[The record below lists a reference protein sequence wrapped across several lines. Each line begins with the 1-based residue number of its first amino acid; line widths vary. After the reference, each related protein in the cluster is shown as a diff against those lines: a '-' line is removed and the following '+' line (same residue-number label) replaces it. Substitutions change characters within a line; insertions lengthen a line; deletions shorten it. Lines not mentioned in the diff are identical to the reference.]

1 MWVSNLWFFSS
12 LGLWFFSS
20 LVACLLL
27 VRLVPGLR
35 GLMSALAGHI
45 APRAFPGNSRFE
57 HNKFAL
63 LRVLFGLILFTRGLD
78 VYGLLLD
85 TERFSAVGLWAGA
98 EMLAGA
104 LLALGLLTQWMLV
117 FLVGAMWQHGD
128 HVVYKA
134 TLGNDIGAILAV
146 LLLLVNAGKYLSL
159 DSALLKRLPSLH
171 WLLLYYRGVP
181 GREAIF
187 YAKFTAL
194 ASYWAICVYSVSI
207 HLNEPAWMD
216 GSAGPLLLSNNFMAV
231 WHEQFSAMFSSSE
244 LAVRLAKYSLWMMML
259 WYLVVLPFVL
269 LGSWLRLYVIVWG
282 WLFFALSI
290 FLLQLGY
297 LGEIE
302 VLLWLAL
309 FWSVTGL
316 DRRQPLEVLYDDR
329 CNLCDR
335 TVQAV
340 TLLDVFSRVNLRPLS
355 KNKQLLDEIG
365 LDMKQALTDLYG
377 VDRQSHK
384 LFRGYDFYVQLSR
397 TLALLWPV
405 LPLLLLGRLLW
416 IGPRIYRFIAERR
429 TQLFG
434 VCELPRRKFL
444 RSVSVEDSRSG
455 LPQAVTLHV
464 CLLILFYLAAVPA
477 PYIGWNGLPNL
488 GARLAHIYG
497 IAPINVFNKTDL
509 RMAENWF
516 VLDSLDFQERVP
528 TFAEDGSRLSMHVS
542 DRLYFG
548 YTMRYRRGVIGKP
561 GCHFE
566 SWQPIFEYISRV
578 YLQQKGLGAGE
589 YDFKYRQFNQP
600 LVSAEHIAQNQFK
613 PMTPEMVCALD
624 YKIAYQK

>member
-1 MWVSNLWFFSS
+1 MWTLNAWFFGS
-12 LGLWFFSS
+12 LA
-20 LVACLLL
+20 ACLLL
-27 VRLVPGLR
+27 AKHVPGLR
-35 GLMSALAGHI
+35 GLMSTLAEHL
-45 APRAFPGNSRFE
+45 APRAFPSHSTFE

-63 LRVLFGLILFTRGLD
+63 LRVLFGLIIFARGLD

-85 TERFSAVGLWAGA
+85 SERFSAVGLWAGA
-98 EMLAGA
+98 ETLAGA
-104 LLALGLLTQWMLV
+104 LLALGLLTQWVLV
-117 FLVGAMWQHGD
+117 FLIGAMWQYGD
-128 HVVYKA
+128 LVVAKS

-171 WLLLYYRGVP
+171 RFLLYYSGVP
-181 GREAIF
+181 GQEAIF

-194 ASYWAICVYSVSI
+194 ASYWAVCVYSIAI

-231 WHEQFSAMFSSSE
+231 WHEQFSALFSSSA
-244 LAVRLAKYSLWMMML
+244 LAVGLAKGSLWMMML
-259 WYLVVLPFVL
+259 WYPAVLPFVL
-269 LGSWLRLYVIVWG
+269 LGGWFRLYVIVWG
-282 WLFFALSI
+282 WLFFAMSM
-290 FLLQLGY
+290 FFLQLGY
-297 LGEIE
+297 LAEIE
-302 VLLWLAL
+302 VVLWLAL
-309 FWSVTGL
+309 FWSDAGL
-316 DRRQPLEVLYDDR
+316 ARRQPLEVLYDDR

-340 TLLDVFSRVNLRPLS
+340 TLLDVFGRVNLRPLS
-355 KNKQLLDEIG
+355 KNKPLLDEIG
-365 LDMKQALTDLYG
+365 LDLEQALTDLYG
-377 VDRQSHK
+377 VDGHSRR

-397 TLALLWPV
+397 TLALLWPL

-429 TQLFG
+429 TRLFG

-444 RSVSVEDSRSG
+444 RSVRVEESRSG

-464 CLLILFYLAAVPA
+464 CLLILFYFAAVPA
-477 PYIGWNGLPNL
+477 PYMGWSGLPNL

-497 IAPINVFNKTDL
+497 ITPIDVFNKTDL

-516 VLDSLDFQERVP
+516 VLDSVDFHERIP
-528 TFAEDGSRLSMHVS
+528 LLAEDGSRLSMHAS

-548 YTMRYRRGVIGKP
+548 HTLRYRRAVIGKP

-566 SWQPIFEYISRV
+566 TWRPLFEYTSRI
-578 YLQQKGLGAGE
+578 YLQQRGVEAGE
-589 YDFKYRQFNQP
+589 YDFRYRQFHQP
-600 LVSAEHIAQNQFK
+600 LVSAEDIAHNQFK
-613 PMTPEMVCALD
+613 IMAPEMRCELD
-624 YKIAYQK
+624 FKIAYRK

>member
-1 MWVSNLWFFSS
+1 MWTFSVWFFAS
-12 LGLWFFSS
+12 LA
-20 LVACLLL
+20 ACLLI
-27 VRLVPGLR
+27 VKLVPGLR

-45 APRAFPGNSRFE
+45 APRAFPGDSTFE

-63 LRVLFGLILFTRGLD
+63 LRVLFGLILFARGLD
-78 VYGLLLD
+78 VYGLLLES
-85 TERFSAVGLWAGA
+85 ERFSPVGLWAGA

-104 LLALGLLTQWMLV
+104 LLALGLLTQWVLV
-117 FLVGAMWQHGD
+117 FLVGAMWQYGD
-128 HVVYKA
+128 LVVAKS
-134 TLGNDIGAILAV
+134 TLGNDIGAIMAV

-171 WLLLYYRGVP
+171 RLLLYYRGVP
-181 GREAIF
+181 GRESIF

-194 ASYWAICVYSVSI
+194 ASYWAVCVYSIAI

-231 WHEQFSAMFSSSE
+231 WHEQFSVLFSSSE
-244 LAVRLAKYSLWMMML
+244 LAVGLAKGSLWMMML
-259 WYLVVLPFVL
+259 WYPAVLPFVL
-269 LGSWLRLYVIVWG
+269 LGGLFRLFVIVWG
-282 WLFFALSI
+282 WLFFALSM
-290 FLLQLGY
+290 FLLQLGD
-297 LGEIE
+297 LAEIE
-302 VLLWLAL
+302 VVLWLGL
-309 FWSVTGL
+309 FWSVSGV

-340 TLLDVFSRVNLRPLS
+340 TLLDVFGRVNLRPLS
-355 KNKQLLDEIG
+355 KNKLLLDEIG
-365 LDMKQALTDLYG
+365 LDMEQALTDLYG
-377 VDRQSHK
+377 VDGHSRR

-416 IGPRIYRFIAERR
+416 VGPRIYRFIAKRR
-429 TQLFG
+429 TRLFG

-444 RSVSVEDSRSG
+444 RSVSVEESRSG
-455 LPQAVTLHV
+455 LPQAATLHV
-464 CLLILFYLAAVPA
+464 CLLILFYFAAVPA
-477 PYIGWNGLPNL
+477 PYIGWSGLPNL

-497 IAPINVFNKTDL
+497 ITPIDVFNKTDL

-516 VLDSLDFQERVP
+516 VLDSVDLQEGVP
-528 TFAEDGSRLSMHVS
+528 LFAEDGSRLSMHAS

-548 YTMRYRRGVIGKP
+548 HTLRFRRAVIGEP

-566 SWQPIFEYISRV
+566 SWRPLFEYVSRI
-578 YLQQKGLGAGE
+578 YLQQRGVAAGE
-589 YDFKYRQFNQP
+589 YDFKYRQFYQP
-600 LVSAEHIAQNQFK
+600 LVSAEDIARNQFK
-613 PMTPEMVCALD
+613 TVQPEMLCALN
-624 YKIAYQK
+624 YKITYRK